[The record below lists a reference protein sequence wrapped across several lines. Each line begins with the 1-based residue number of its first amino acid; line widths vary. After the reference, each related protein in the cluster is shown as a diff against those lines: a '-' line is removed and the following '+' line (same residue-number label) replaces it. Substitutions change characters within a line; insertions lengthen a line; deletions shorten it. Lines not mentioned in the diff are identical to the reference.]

1 MRIFPHTFDIVVV
14 FFLEEDDDDGEI
26 EERREETKMLLFFSP
41 RAMMAHPFRRLATTT
56 TTHTQ
61 TTTSMRLERD
71 WQRRRRFSHYVAS
84 FVFLSRGRREN
95 SKTAAH
101 ARRCGAF
108 GSKSEG
114 NEILESDDDDEEER
128 PNNAWELFYKTHGT
142 KFFRDRHYLKKSF
155 EKDLIL
161 TSDDETSSS
170 RDGDDDALLRKEVL
184 EIGVGVGNALFPLLR
199 ANPNGLRF
207 HAADVSET
215 AIEQLKLHEEYDETK
230 IVNAFVVN
238 AGEKGCFGGGDYRE
252 EEEEGGRGGSQVS
265 IKDESFDVVLM
276 CFFLSALTDE
286 EIRNCL
292 TEVRRV
298 LRKGGVALVRDY
310 ADDDAKNDLSE
321 FYPGKK
327 VVMEEEREAY
337 RRKDGTLARFFSER
351 QMMEMF
357 TRVGFKKREEKEG
370 STVKRVVFTQTN
382 RKKNIEIARAFLEGR
397 FVK

>member
-1 MRIFPHTFDIVVV
+1 MKGNTN
-14 FFLEEDDDDGEI
+14 
-26 EERREETKMLLFFSP
+26 TKSP
-41 RAMMAHPFRRLATTT
+41 
-56 TTHTQ
+56 
-61 TTTSMRLERD
+61 
-71 WQRRRRFSHYVAS
+71 
-84 FVFLSRGRREN
+84 
-95 SKTAAH
+95 
-101 ARRCGAF
+101 
-108 GSKSEG
+108 
-114 NEILESDDDDEEER
+114 
-128 PNNAWELFYKTHGT
+128 NAWELFYKTHGT

-370 STVKRVVFTQTN
+370 NMCQQK
-382 RKKNIEIARAFLEGR
+382 L
-397 FVK
+397 

>member
-1 MRIFPHTFDIVVV
+1 MGSR
-14 FFLEEDDDDGEI
+14 
-26 EERREETKMLLFFSP
+26 
-41 RAMMAHPFRRLATTT
+41 RAMAQPFRLAMIQK
-56 TTHTQ
+56 Q
-61 TTTSMRLERD
+61 TTRWNEGLFVVQLDT
-71 WQRRRRFSHYVAS
+71 WQRRRRGVAS
-84 FVFLSRGRREN
+84 LVFLSRGRREDDARTTTSTTKT
-95 SKTAAH
+95 SKTAYK
-101 ARRCGAF
+101 RWCGAF
-108 GSKSEG
+108 GSKNDG
-114 NEILESDDDDEEER
+114 NEFESVDDDGKR
-128 PNNAWELFYKTHGT
+128 ILKGNTNTKSPNAWELFYKTHGT

-155 EKDLIL
+155 EKDLM
-161 TSDDETSSS
+161 SDETS
-170 RDGDDDALLRKEVL
+170 RDDALLRKEVL

-337 RRKDGTLARFFSER
+337 RRKDGTLARFFSEK

-357 TRVGFKKREEKEG
+357 TRVGFKKREEKEGSKERAGGEG

>member
-1 MRIFPHTFDIVVV
+1 M
-14 FFLEEDDDDGEI
+14 
-26 EERREETKMLLFFSP
+26 LFFSP
-41 RAMMAHPFRRLATTT
+41 RAMMARPFRRLATTT
-56 TTHTQ
+56 TTQNTQ

-71 WQRRRRFSHYVAS
+71 WHRRRRFSSVAS

-327 VVMEEEREAY
+327 VVMKEEREAY

>member
-1 MRIFPHTFDIVVV
+1 
-14 FFLEEDDDDGEI
+14 
-26 EERREETKMLLFFSP
+26 
-41 RAMMAHPFRRLATTT
+41 MAQPFRLAMIQK
-56 TTHTQ
+56 Q
-61 TTTSMRLERD
+61 TTRWNEGLFVVQLDT
-71 WQRRRRFSHYVAS
+71 WQRRRRGVAS
-84 FVFLSRGRREN
+84 LVFLSRGRREDDARTRTTTTTTTTTKT
-95 SKTAAH
+95 SKTAYK
-101 ARRCGAF
+101 RWCGAF
-108 GSKSEG
+108 ESKNDG
-114 NEILESDDDDEEER
+114 NEFESVDDDGKR
-128 PNNAWELFYKTHGT
+128 ILKGNTNTKSPNAWELFYKTHGT

-327 VVMEEEREAY
+327 VVMKEEREAY

>member
-1 MRIFPHTFDIVVV
+1 
-14 FFLEEDDDDGEI
+14 
-26 EERREETKMLLFFSP
+26 
-41 RAMMAHPFRRLATTT
+41 MAQPFRLAMIQK
-56 TTHTQ
+56 Q
-61 TTTSMRLERD
+61 TTRWNEGLFVVQLDT
-71 WQRRRRFSHYVAS
+71 WQRRRRGVAS
-84 FVFLSRGRREN
+84 LVFLSRGGEDDARTTKT
-95 SKTAAH
+95 SKTAS
-101 ARRCGAF
+101 RCCGAF
-108 GSKSEG
+108 GSKNDG
-114 NEILESDDDDEEER
+114 NEVLVRRGNEFESDDDDGKR
-128 PNNAWELFYKTHGT
+128 VKGNNTNNSPNAWELFYKTHGT

-155 EKDLIL
+155 EKDLM
-161 TSDDETSSS
+161 SDETS
-170 RDGDDDALLRKEVL
+170 RDAILRKEVL

-238 AGEKGCFGGGDYRE
+238 AGEKECFGGGGGYRE
-252 EEEEGGRGGSQVS
+252 EGGGGGGGGGSQVS

-327 VVMEEEREAY
+327 VVMKEEREAY
-337 RRKDGTLARFFSER
+337 RRKDGTLARFFSEK

-357 TRVGFKKREEKEG
+357 TRVGFKKREEKEGSKERAGGEG

>member
-1 MRIFPHTFDIVVV
+1 
-14 FFLEEDDDDGEI
+14 
-26 EERREETKMLLFFSP
+26 
-41 RAMMAHPFRRLATTT
+41 
-56 TTHTQ
+56 
-61 TTTSMRLERD
+61 MRLERD

-114 NEILESDDDDEEER
+114 NEILESDDDDDEER

-170 RDGDDDALLRKEVL
+170 RDGDDDALLGKKCSRL
-184 EIGVGVGNALFPLLR
+184 AS
-199 ANPNGLRF
+199 GLGTRCF
-207 HAADVSET
+207 LCCERIRTVCDSHARRERN

-238 AGEKGCFGGGDYRE
+238 AGEKECFGGGDYRRRRR
-252 EEEEGGRGGSQVS
+252 GGRGGSQVS

-337 RRKDGTLARFFSER
+337 RRKDGTLARFS
-351 QMMEMF
+351 
-357 TRVGFKKREEKEG
+357 
-370 STVKRVVFTQTN
+370 
-382 RKKNIEIARAFLEGR
+382 ARGR
-397 FVK
+397 